1 MAFIKDAISSL
12 LGGGS
17 DASWQWAEH
26 LHPASF
32 RGVPFA
38 VVSGESVFGR
48 RQAVHEYPYRD
59 TAWVEDLGRATRRI
73 TLRGFIVQDSRVY
86 HAPDVI
92 TQRKNLVAACETGS
106 TGTLIHPT
114 LGELTVSVTDS
125 GLRMNESVEFGRV
138 FEFTLTVIESGLQV
152 FAVTN
157 STQSAT
163 EVKNHWL
170 RTYTTMLAKYVSAI
184 RGEIRS
190 VVQGMKIIQATA
202 NQWIG
207 MVTRS
212 VDEVTN
218 LSDMLK
224 TTFGS
229 ERYGRYQRGKIGGT
243 VSGATGI
250 RSRDAQHR
258 DDAEIVRKNTAAV
271 IMGRKSIAESIDRL
285 SRSLTVEAF
294 SQAAHGVVDAIISSA
309 GSTDEKMAIF
319 ENLATFQNAQYQQN
333 SVDRHVTEMT
343 VLLLVVLSAGAMART
358 ASEFTPAN
366 TQEAND
372 LQRRVCH
379 ALDAASV
386 MSGDLGMDDIYQ
398 TLMSLRYAFITSA
411 ALNGAESGRLAQFSL
426 PAVLP
431 SLNVANR
438 IYQDAGRSDELIQ
451 ATNPRHPAFLPVRF
465 KALRK

>member
-1 MAFIKDAISSL
+1 MALIKDALSSL

-17 DASWQWAEH
+17 DASWKWAEH

-59 TAWVEDLGRATRRI
+59 TAWLEDLGRATRRI
-73 TLRGFIVQDSRVY
+73 TIRGFIIQNSAVY
-86 HAPDVI
+86 DAPDVI

-106 TGTLIHPT
+106 TGTLVHPT
-114 LGELTVSVTDS
+114 LGELTVSVTES
-125 GLRMNESVEFGRV
+125 GLRMTESMESGRV
-138 FEFTLTVIESGLQV
+138 FEFTLTVIESGLKV

-157 STQSAT
+157 STKSAT
-163 EVKNHWL
+163 EVKKNWL
-170 RTYTTMLAKYVSAI
+170 KTYTTTLAKYISTV

-190 VVQGMKIIQATA
+190 VVQGMRIIKQTA
-202 NQWIG
+202 NQWVG

-229 ERYGRYQRGKIGGT
+229 ERYGRYQRGTIGGT

-250 RSRDAQHR
+250 RSRDDGSR
-258 DDAEIVRKNTAAV
+258 DEAETVKKTTAEV
-271 IMGRKSIAESIDRL
+271 VMGRKAIA
-285 SRSLTVEAF
+285 RSLEALSTAPTVEMFTESAG
-294 SQAAHGVVDAIISSA
+294 SVVMAIIQSA
-309 GSTDEKMAIF
+309 GSTDEKVAIF
-319 ENLATFQNAQYQQN
+319 EHLAAFQNTRYQQGT
-333 SVDRHVTEMT
+333 VDRYVTEMT
-343 VLLLVVLSAGAMART
+343 VLLLVVLSAGAMAQI

-366 TQEAND
+366 NQEAHD
-372 LQRRVCH
+372 LQNRVCH
-379 ALDAASV
+379 ALDTALV
-386 MSGDLGMDDIYQ
+386 MAGDLSMDDIYQ
-398 TLMSLRYAFITSA
+398 SLMSLRDEFMTSS
-411 ALNGAESGRLAQFSL
+411 ALKGAEAGRLAQFSL

-431 SLNVANR
+431 ALTVANR
-438 IYQDAGRSDELIQ
+438 IYQDAGRSNELIQ
-451 ATNPRHPAFLPVRF
+451 ATNPRHPAFMPTRF
-465 KALRK
+465 KALRQ

>member
-12 LGGGS
+12 LGGDNS
-17 DASWQWAEH
+17 SWKWSEH
-26 LHPASF
+26 LRPASF

-59 TAWVEDLGRATRRI
+59 TAWIEDLGRATRKI
-73 TLRGFIVQDSRVY
+73 TLRGFIIQDSMVY
-86 HAPDVI
+86 DAPDVI

-114 LGELTVSVTDS
+114 LGELTVSVTES
-125 GLRMNESVEFGRV
+125 GLRMTENAESGRV

-157 STQSAT
+157 STKSAT
-163 EVKNHWL
+163 EIKQNWF
-170 RTYTTMLAKYVSAI
+170 RAYTTTLAKYVAI
-184 RGEIRS
+184 VRGEIRS
-190 VVQGMKIIQATA
+190 VVQGMKIIKATA

-212 VDEVTN
+212 MDEVTN

-224 TTFGS
+224 TTLGS

-250 RSRDAQHR
+250 RSRDNQSR
-258 DDAEIVRKNTAAV
+258 NEAEIVKKTTAAV
-271 IMGRKSIAESIDRL
+271 VMSRKSVSESIDKL
-285 SRSLTVEAF
+285 TRSLTIEEF
-294 SQAAHGVVDAIISSA
+294 SQAAHGVVDSIIISA
-309 GSTDEKMAIF
+309 GSTDEKIAIF
-319 ENLATFQNAQYQQN
+319 ENLSAFQNTRYQQ
-333 SVDRHVTEMT
+333 SSTDRHVTEMT
-343 VLLLVVLSAGAMART
+343 VLLLVVLSAGAMAQV

-366 TQEAND
+366 NHEANK

-379 ALDAASV
+379 ALDTALV

-398 TLMSLRYAFITSA
+398 SLMSLRYEFVTSA
-411 ALNGAESGRLAQFSL
+411 ELKGAESGRLAQFSL
-426 PAVLP
+426 PAILP

-438 IYQDAGRSDELIQ
+438 IYQDSGRSDELIQ
-451 ATNPRHPAFLPVRF
+451 ATNPRHPAFMPVKF

>member
-1 MAFIKDAISSL
+1 MAFIKNAIHSL
-12 LGGGS
+12 LGGDSGS
-17 DASWQWAEH
+17 SWKWSEH

-59 TAWVEDLGRATRRI
+59 TAWIEDLGRATRKI
-73 TLRGFIVQDSRVY
+73 TLRGFIIQDSAVY

-106 TGTLIHPT
+106 TGTLVHPT
-114 LGELTVSVTDS
+114 LGELTVSVTES

-157 STQSAT
+157 STKSAT

-170 RTYTTMLAKYVSAI
+170 LTYTTTLAKYVAMV

-190 VVQGMKIIQATA
+190 VVWGMKIIKSTA
-202 NQWIG
+202 GQWIG

-224 TTFGS
+224 TTFGT
-229 ERYGRYQRGKIGGT
+229 ERYGRYQRGQIGGT
-243 VSGATGI
+243 VSGATGV
-250 RSRDAQHR
+250 RSRDNQSRH
-258 DDAEIVRKNTAAV
+258 DAEIIQQATAAV
-271 IMGRKSIAESIDRL
+271 VMGRKSIAESIDKMTH
-285 SRSLTVEAF
+285 SLTVEVF
-294 SQAAHGVVDAIISSA
+294 SQAAHGVVDAIIRSA
-309 GSTDEKMAIF
+309 GSAEEKIAIF
-319 ENLATFQNAQYQQN
+319 ENLSAFQNTQYQL
-333 SVDRHVTEMT
+333 SDSDRHVTNMT
-343 VLLLVVLSAGAMART
+343 VLLLVVLSAGAMAQV
-358 ASEFTPAN
+358 ASEITPAN
-366 TQEAND
+366 TQAANE

-379 ALDAASV
+379 ALNTALV
-386 MSGDLGMDDIYQ
+386 MSGDLGMDEIYSALT
-398 TLMSLRYAFITSA
+398 TLRHEFVTSA
-411 ALNGAESGRLAQFSL
+411 ELNGAESGRLAQFSL

-431 SLNVANR
+431 ALNVSNR

-451 ATNPRHPAFLPVRF
+451 ATNPRHPAFMPVKF
-465 KALRK
+465 TALRK

>member
-1 MAFIKDAISSL
+1 MAFIKDAVSSL

-17 DASWQWAEH
+17 DASWQCAEH

-59 TAWVEDLGRATRRI
+59 TAWLEDLGRATRRI
-73 TLRGFIVQDSRVY
+73 TLRGFIIQDSAVY

-106 TGTLIHPT
+106 TGTLVHPT
-114 LGELTVSVTDS
+114 LGELTVSVTES
-125 GLRMNESVEFGRV
+125 GLRMNESKEFGRV
-138 FEFTLTVIESGLQV
+138 FEFTLTVIESGLKV
-152 FAVTN
+152 FAITN
-157 STQSAT
+157 STKSAT
-163 EVKNHWL
+163 EVKKHWL
-170 RTYTTMLAKYVSAI
+170 QTYTTTLAKYIAMV

-190 VVQGMKIIQATA
+190 VTQGIRIIKQTA

-212 VDEVTN
+212 MDEVTN

-243 VSGATGI
+243 VSGATGL
-250 RSRDAQHR
+250 RSRDDRQHNEA
-258 DDAEIVRKNTAAV
+258 DIIRKTTATV
-271 IMGRKSIAESIDRL
+271 VMSRKTITDRL
-285 SRSLTVEAF
+285 DKLHAAHTVETF
-294 SQAAHGVVDAIISSA
+294 SEAAGQVVIAIIDSA
-309 GSTDEKMAIF
+309 GSVDEKVAIF
-319 ENLATFQNAQYQQN
+319 EALAAFQNTRYQQGA
-333 SVDRHVTEMT
+333 VDRHITEMT
-343 VLLLVVLSAGAMART
+343 VLLLVVLSVGAMVQV
-358 ASEFTPAN
+358 ASDFTPSSN
-366 TQEAND
+366 QEAHD
-372 LQRRVCH
+372 LQTRVCQ
-379 ALDAASV
+379 ALDTALV
-386 MSGDLGMDDIYQ
+386 MAGDLGVDEVYQ
-398 TLMSLRYAFITSA
+398 SLMALRHEFMTSA
-411 ALNGAESGRLAQFSL
+411 ELKGAESGRLAQFSL

-431 SLNVANR
+431 ALTVANR

-451 ATNPRHPAFLPVRF
+451 ATDPRHPAFMPTRF
-465 KALRK
+465 KALRQ

>member
-1 MAFIKDAISSL
+1 MSFIKDAFSSL
-12 LGGGS
+12 FGGN
-17 DASWQWAEH
+17 DQSWKWSEH

-59 TAWVEDLGRATRRI
+59 TAWIEDLGRATRKI

-106 TGTLIHPT
+106 TGTLVHPT
-114 LGELTVSVTDS
+114 LGELTVSVTES
-125 GLRMNESVEFGRV
+125 GLRMNESVESGRV

-152 FAVTN
+152 FAITN
-157 STQSAT
+157 STKSAA
-163 EVKNHWL
+163 EVKKNWL
-170 RTYTTMLAKYVSAI
+170 RTYTTALAKYVALVRS
-184 RGEIRS
+184 EIRS
-190 VVQGMKIIQATA
+190 VVQGMKTIRATA

-207 MVTRS
+207 MVMRS
-212 VDEVTN
+212 MDEVTN

-229 ERYGRYQRGKIGGT
+229 ERYGRYQRGTVGGA

-250 RSRDAQHR
+250 RSRDNQYH
-258 DDAEIVRKNTAAV
+258 DETEIIQKTTSAV
-271 IMGRKSIAESIDRL
+271 VMGRQSVSESIDQL
-285 SRSLTVEAF
+285 THASTVEEF
-294 SQAAHGVVDAIISSA
+294 SQAAHGVVDSIIRSA
-309 GSTDEKMAIF
+309 GSIDEKIAIF
-319 ENLATFQNAQYQQN
+319 ENLAAFQNTRYQQ
-333 SVDRHVTEMT
+333 SAVDRHVTEMT
-343 VLLLVVLSAGAMART
+343 VLLLVVLSAGAMAQV

-366 TQEAND
+366 NAEAND

-379 ALDAASV
+379 ALDTALV
-386 MSGDLGMDDIYQ
+386 MSGDLGIDDIYQ
-398 TLMSLRYAFITSA
+398 SLMSLRYEFITSA
-411 ALNGAESGRLAQFSL
+411 ELKGAESGQLAQFSL

-431 SLNVANR
+431 ALNVANR
-438 IYQDAGRSDELIQ
+438 IYQDAGRTNELIQ
-451 ATNPRHPAFLPVRF
+451 ATNPRHPAFMPTRF
-465 KALRK
+465 EALRK

>member
-12 LGGGS
+12 LGGGNDS
-17 DASWQWAEH
+17 SWKWSEH

-59 TAWVEDLGRATRRI
+59 TAWIEDLGRATRKI
-73 TLRGFIVQDSRVY
+73 TLRGFIVQDSLVY

-114 LGELTVSVTDS
+114 LGELTVSVTES
-125 GLRMNESVEFGRV
+125 GLRMNESAEFGRV

-157 STQSAT
+157 STKSAT
-163 EVKNHWL
+163 GVKNHWL
-170 RTYTTMLAKYVSAI
+170 RTYTTMLAKYVSAV

-190 VVQGMKIIQATA
+190 VVQGMKTIKATA
-202 NQWIG
+202 NQWVG

-229 ERYGRYQRGKIGGT
+229 ERYGRYQRGKIGGA
-243 VSGATGI
+243 VSGATGV
-250 RSRDAQHR
+250 RSRDNQTHH
-258 DDAEIVRKNTAAV
+258 DTEIVQQTTAAV
-271 IMGRKSIAESIDRL
+271 VMGRKAVSESIDNMTH
-285 SRSLTVEAF
+285 SLTVEGF
-294 SQAAHGVVDAIISSA
+294 SQAAQGVVEAIIRSA
-309 GSTDEKMAIF
+309 GSTDGKIAIF
-319 ENLATFQNAQYQQN
+319 EHLSSFQNTQYQPG
-333 SVDRHVTEMT
+333 SVDRHVTDMT
-343 VLLLVVLSAGAMART
+343 VLLLVVLSAGAMAQVG
-358 ASEFTPAN
+358 SEFTPAN
-366 TQEAND
+366 THEASD

-379 ALDAASV
+379 VLDTALV

-398 TLMSLRYAFITSA
+398 SLMSLRYEFVTGAE
-411 ALNGAESGRLAQFSL
+411 LQGAESGRLAQFTL

-431 SLNVANR
+431 ALNVANR
-438 IYQDAGRSDELIQ
+438 IYQDAGRSDELVQ
-451 ATNPRHPAFLPVRF
+451 ATNPRHPAFMPVKF
-465 KALRK
+465 EALRK